1 MSCSVDGGT
10 GYSLHILAMMV
21 STSPLLTSFS
31 SSLGDDMQLRE
42 VEALLLSLFRKH
54 GGSVGGEAP
63 TTIPRRVGT
72 TVYN

>member
-1 MSCSVDGGT
+1 
-10 GYSLHILAMMV
+10 MMV

-54 GGSVGGEAP
+54 GGSVGGDEGSL
-63 TTIPRRVGT
+63 VVLVVEDGK
-72 TVYN
+72 